1 MPESLGSLKQH
12 PQSAGVLYNWNLLN
26 EVMKT
31 VGFEID
37 SETKTAIVSGEWE
50 ALEAVLAELKTL
62 YDSSEEQL
70 S

>member
-1 MPESLGSLKQH
+1 MQ
-12 PQSAGVLYNWNLLN
+12 
-26 EVMKT
+26 VMKT

-50 ALEAVLAELKTL
+50 ALEVVLAELKTI
-62 YDSSEEQL
+62 YESAEEQL